1 MIRTVCQERQQETIR
16 IYINGFWFEYWFKI
30 NIRSI
35 DDQWNIIVNILL
47 CQNTS
52 LQCSACDFIYNN
64 NLNVFPKLLLQDL
77 INTKVIDV
85 IQSYNEDK
93 IALTSIY
100 RINRPINNVL
110 ILRKDK
116 WFGHHKPSVKKPL
129 CPSSDRKKK
138 IIFFHLELLR
148 ISVVVKC
155 EYSIQSRI
163 SPYPS
168 SNL

>member
-1 MIRTVCQERQQETIR
+1 MIS
-16 IYINGFWFEYWFKI
+16 G
-30 NIRSI
+30 
-35 DDQWNIIVNILL
+35 ILL
-47 CQNTS
+47 S
-52 LQCSACDFIYNN
+52 IYFSARTQVSSAPRDFIYNN

-129 CPSSDRKKK
+129 CSFQQSEEEDY
-138 IIFFHLELLR
+138 IFSFRTLKNF
-148 ISVVVKC
+148 SC
-155 EYSIQSRI
+155 S
-163 SPYPS
+163 
-168 SNL
+168 